1 MTDSPHSANVG
12 RNDFQQQVLER
23 SNTVP
28 VLVDFWAAWCAP
40 CRSLMPLLAKLA
52 EDYGGKFFL
61 AKVDTE
67 AERELASQYGI
78 RSLPTVK
85 LFRNGKPVDEF
96 MGALPEASVREF
108 LDRHL
113 PRESDA
119 LIDRALEAMTAGKP
133 DEAISGLRAA
143 LEQDTYYL
151 RSRLELARCLMQAG
165 KLDEADET
173 LTAVSIA
180 DADKPEI
187 KSLKAQLGIARNVA
201 VAPDKKQLEQR
212 ITDNPKDCEARMQLA
227 ARLVLEQDYKSAMD
241 QLLEVVRR
249 DRSYDDDAGR
259 RALLDIFSLLGD
271 SDPLVKQYRGKLA
284 MALN

>member
-12 RNDFQQQVLER
+12 RSDFQQQVLER

>member
-1 MTDSPHSANVG
+1 MTNSPHSANVS
-12 RNDFQQQVLER
+12 RSDFQQQVLDR

-52 EDYGGKFFL
+52 DDYAGKFFL

-67 AERELASQYGI
+67 AERELAQQYGI

-85 LFRNGKPVDEF
+85 LFKNGKPVDEF
-96 MGALPEASVREF
+96 MGALPEPSVREF

-119 LIDRALEAMTAGKP
+119 LVDRALEAMAAGEE
-133 DEAISGLRAA
+133 DEALTGLRTA
-143 LEQDTYYL
+143 LELDSNYL
-151 RSRLELARCLMQAG
+151 RPRLELARCLVQAG

-173 LTAVSIA
+173 LAAVSIA
-180 DADKPEI
+180 DADNPEI

-201 VAPDKKQLEQR
+201 GAPDRQLLERR
-212 ITDNPKDCEARMQLA
+212 IAENPKDCEARMQFA
-227 ARLVLEQDYKSAMD
+227 ARLVLEQDYQNAMD

-249 DRSYDDDAGR
+249 DRGYGDDAGR
-259 RALLDIFSLLGD
+259 RTLLDVFSLLGD
-271 SDPLVKQYRGKLA
+271 NDPLVKQYRGKLA

>member
-1 MTDSPHSANVG
+1 MSDSPHSANVS
-12 RNDFQQQVLER
+12 RSDFQQQVLDR
-23 SNTVP
+23 SSTVP

-52 EDYGGKFFL
+52 DDYAGKFFL

-67 AERELASQYGI
+67 AERELAAQYGI

-85 LFRNGKPVDEF
+85 LFKDGKPVDEF
-96 MGALPEASVREF
+96 MGALPEPNVREF

-113 PRESDA
+113 PREADA
-119 LIDRALEAMTAGKP
+119 LIDRALEAMAAGKQ
-133 DEAISGLRAA
+133 DEALGELRAA
-143 LEQDTYYL
+143 LEQDPSYL
-151 RSRLELARCLMQAG
+151 RPRLELACGLMQAG
-165 KLDEADET
+165 KLGEADET
-173 LTAVSIA
+173 IAAVSIT
-180 DADKPEI
+180 DADNPEI

-201 VAPDKKQLEQR
+201 GAPDREQLEQR
-212 ITDNPKDCEARMQLA
+212 IAENPKDTEARMQLA
-227 ARLVLEQDYKSAMD
+227 ARLVLEKDYANAMD

-249 DRSYDDDAGR
+249 DRGYGDDAGR
-259 RALLDIFSLLGD
+259 RTLLDVFSLLGD